1 MRSRKVRLK
10 TDCSTDI
17 CEKKNPITLYLIGGT
32 VQVYKISEIPHVVDT
47 AYDLILLGII
57 ENWFLLSLAMSFF
70 FFFFEGLIF

>member
-1 MRSRKVRLK
+1 MR
-10 TDCSTDI
+10 
-17 CEKKNPITLYLIGGT
+17 KKNPITLYLIGGT

-70 FFFFEGLIF
+70 FFFEGLIF